1 MPIVEAPEIP
11 DVSQTLPK
19 IKVPDLENEN
29 FKMSSPPMINP
40 VLLDNLESISNS
52 QVSIQRIE
60 GEDYQVIYNNQLPQS
75 PAIDVS
81 NDAAEAMNIS
91 PSSVKSGLNRRL
103 KSTRDTQKL
112 SKIYSYER
120 LNLRD
125 RRNTYL

>member
-1 MPIVEAPEIP
+1 
-11 DVSQTLPK
+11 
-19 IKVPDLENEN
+19 
-29 FKMSSPPMINP
+29 MINP